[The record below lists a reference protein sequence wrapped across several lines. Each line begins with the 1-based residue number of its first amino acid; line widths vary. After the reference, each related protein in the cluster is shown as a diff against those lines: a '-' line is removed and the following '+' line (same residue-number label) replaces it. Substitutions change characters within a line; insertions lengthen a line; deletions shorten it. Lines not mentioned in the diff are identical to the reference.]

1 MRKTKGHRDYEI
13 SGPLQGTYGGEGC
26 AERERLEPEGYG
38 GQHDDEW
45 EHDEDY
51 DEEYDEEPG
60 KYGSGLKG
68 YMEGRR
74 RQEGKRV
81 GGAMDSTFF
90 LNGTGNVPGRADA
103 ARIHDNFRKYV
114 ADVQSGNEAARQAA
128 REGAC
133 RDLEFFIM
141 NIITRKFST
150 YVGNDRSFYEDL
162 MQAGR
167 MGIIMALPKY
177 DPDRSMPTTYFFNAI
192 RHEMVLQVNLIK
204 HDTKSHVAT
213 TKRKIQEVDRMF
225 ARHGQT
231 PTLYDYVYSIKCPFR
246 RITNALAEMKAGN
259 TRTSI
264 DDPEAA
270 PLADRQSSMRSP
282 EESAISNMNF
292 SKILRVAHEL
302 EPRKE
307 IIQCFIEM
315 SDGRVKTSE
324 LAERY
329 SLSPSEITEGVS
341 NLKNL
346 LRYNPDIRKM
356 YPERFRAKEHELSE
370 QIAYMPVEEGRMAMD
385 SVLDSLKAMSGGGEE
400 ELFVTAM
407 G

>member
-1 MRKTKGHRDYEI
+1 MRRTEKQWNYEE
-13 SGPLQGTYGGEGC
+13 GVPATEMYEEEGGYTEKDPTELEGYGGEGY
-26 AERERLEPEGYG
+26 EEGYG
-38 GQHDDEW
+38 YEYGDDL
-45 EHDEDY
+45 
-51 DEEYDEEPG
+51 G
-60 KYGSGLKG
+60 NYGSGLSG
-68 YMEGRR
+68 HMEEEYGQEKKNPIEGIRDSAFLLNATELFSRR
-74 RQEGKRV
+74 K
-81 GGAMDSTFF
+81 
-90 LNGTGNVPGRADA
+90 DA
-103 ARIHDNFRKYV
+103 AQIHENFRKYV
-114 ADVQSGNEAARQAA
+114 ADANSGNPASHQAA
-128 REGAC
+128 QEGAC

-141 NIITRKFST
+141 DIITRKFST
-150 YVGNDRSFYEDL
+150 YVEKDRSFYEDL
-162 MQAGR
+162 LQAGR
-167 MGIIMALPKY
+167 IGIIAALPKY
-177 DPDRSMPTTYFFNAI
+177 DPEKSMPTTYFFNAI

-264 DDPEAA
+264 DDPETA

>member
-38 GQHDDEW
+38 GRHDDEW

-192 RHEMVLQVNLIK
+192 RHEMVLQANLMK
-204 HDTKSHVAT
+204 HGARTHTSAT
-213 TKRKIQEVDRMF
+213 RRKIEEVDRMF
-225 ARHGQT
+225 EKYGRRPALH
-231 PTLYDYVYSIKCPFR
+231 DYMYSIDCPFG
-246 RITNALAEMKAGN
+246 RIMDGLAEMKAESTGMGVD
-259 TRTSI
+259 TQETG
-264 DDPEAA
+264 
-270 PLADRQSSMRSP
+270 PLADSLSSMRSP
-282 EESAISNMNF
+282 EESAISNMNY
-292 SKILRVAHEL
+292 SKIIQVAREL
-302 EPRKE
+302 EPREE
-307 IIQCFIEM
+307 IIQCFLEL
-315 SDGRVKTSE
+315 SDSRIKTSE
-324 LAERY
+324 LSQKY
-329 SLSPSEITEGVS
+329 GLSPSEITEGVS

-356 YPERFRAKEHELSE
+356 YPELFRMEGHGLSE
-370 QIAYMPVEEGRMAMD
+370 RVAYMPVEEGNMVMDNAMD
-385 SVLDSLKAMSGGGEE
+385 FLEALSGGWEE
-400 ELFVTAM
+400 PGITM